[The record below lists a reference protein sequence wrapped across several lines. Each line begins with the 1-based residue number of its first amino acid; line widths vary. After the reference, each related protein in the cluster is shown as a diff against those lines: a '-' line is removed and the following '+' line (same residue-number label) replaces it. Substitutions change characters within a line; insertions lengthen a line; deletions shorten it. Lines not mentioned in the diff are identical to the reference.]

1 MLELIEPTT
10 DLYTAFRDCR
20 ADWGAGVHEDGFG
33 IDKADEVDSPDGF
46 AAWVHRM
53 RSQLHPATQ
62 PCPDR
67 PHWAPRWIVE
77 DGRILGAFALRHK
90 YDDLFGWIGYGVR
103 PSARRRGVAT
113 WALSQVLEEARDALG
128 LDRALMICAE
138 DNIASARTIER
149 NGGILEGIRNTE
161 HGPVRRYWIT
171 LDRRP

>member
-149 NGGILEGIRNTE
+149 CGGVLEEVRATRL
-161 HGPVRRYWIT
+161 GPQRRYWIDLT
-171 LDRRP
+171 

>member
-1 MLELIEPTT
+1 
-10 DLYTAFRDCR
+10 
-20 ADWGAGVHEDGFG
+20 
-33 IDKADEVDSPDGF
+33 
-46 AAWVHRM
+46 M

-77 DGRILGAFALRHK
+77 DGRILGAFALRHN

-113 WALSQVLEEARDALG
+113 WALGQVLKEARDALG
-128 LDRALMICAE
+128 LDRALVICAK

-149 NGGILEGIRNTE
+149 CGGVLEGVRATRL
-161 HGPVRRYWIT
+161 GPQRRYWIHLT
-171 LDRRP
+171 